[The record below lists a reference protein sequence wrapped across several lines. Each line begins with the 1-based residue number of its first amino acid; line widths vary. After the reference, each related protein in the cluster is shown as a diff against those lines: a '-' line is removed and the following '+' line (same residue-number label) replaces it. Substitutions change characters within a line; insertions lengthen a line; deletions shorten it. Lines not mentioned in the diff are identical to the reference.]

1 MPRKRKNRIKA
12 RRQTTIKVERGLLT
26 TIPFLSILA
35 LALIFRIGES
45 LWPVWLVEHRSPL
58 IAILLLISIV
68 LLILSP
74 IIIEYS
80 EKPRSL
86 SSGPGKNPY
95 IDP

>member
-12 RRQTTIKVERGLLT
+12 RRQTTVKVERGLLT

-68 LLILSP
+68 LLILATGQFDF
-74 IIIEYS
+74 ID
-80 EKPRSL
+80 
-86 SSGPGKNPY
+86 KNTVEH
-95 IDP
+95 